1 MRPDPAPAD
10 PLRLAPARVH
20 EAEGAGR
27 RAFALMQAL
36 RHPGPLVWV
45 LPAHAPEQP
54 LLPGLPQGVGARL
67 HLVRAR
73 SETDLLWATEESL
86 RAAPVGFVIAEPGKP
101 VTLSAGRRLQL
112 AAEAG
117 GTTGLLLIRS
127 GMGSNAA
134 ETRWHCAPQPALQD
148 NDAADSTLHRW
159 SLIKNKKGTLGDWT
173 LHWDG
178 TSAAFDLAQA
188 AGERRGAAEPPL

>member
-1 MRPDPAPAD
+1 MRPEPSPPE

-27 RAFALMQAL
+27 RAFALMQAT

-45 LPAHAPEQP
+45 LPAHAPDQP
-54 LLPGLPQGVGARL
+54 FLPGLPEGVGERL
-67 HLVRAR
+67 HIVRVR
-73 SETDLLWATEESL
+73 SDTDLLWAAEESL

-101 VTLSAGRRLQL
+101 LTLTAGRRLQL

-117 GTTGLLLIRS
+117 HTTGLLLICE
-127 GMGSNAA
+127 GAGSNAA
-134 ETRWHCAPQPALQD
+134 ETRWHCAPLPAETP
-148 NDAADSTLHRW
+148 DSTLHRW
-159 SLIKNKKGTLGDWT
+159 LLRKNKKGTLGDWT

-178 TSAAFDLAQA
+178 TSAAFHLVSAP
-188 AGERRGAAEPPL
+188 GERRHPAALAP